1 MQKFKRGFTLLEIIV
16 VIGIIVILSGI
27 FIGFSQE
34 SRNQIMLNV
43 EKARVV
49 NLFSRAK
56 SFALTG
62 YTNPPSLPPPCS
74 YGVKFSSSSYTL
86 FEYTPPAPESCDDIE
101 SITSIVLI
109 GIREAEKTDFNSK
122 IKIDSASADSLGYIV
137 FIPPNLLTKLFDQ
150 NGNEMS
156 APAKIYLKTVNG
168 SATSEIVVSSL
179 GQINL

>member
-86 FEYTPPAPESCDDIE
+86 FEYTPPDSCNSIE
-101 SITSIVLI
+101 GITSII
-109 GIREAEKTDFNSK
+109 PSGIREAEKTDFNSK
-122 IKIDSASADSLGYIV
+122 IKIDPTGADSLGYII

-150 NGNEMS
+150 NGNEMP